1 MLVEHPAMST
11 PMKTALGCVALLL
24 LIAPC
29 VSRAFDASAANTC
42 LAGLAREQEFSGA
55 VLIATN
61 GSVVFDRAY
70 GVANREYDAANTT
83 NTIFLLASVTKQFT
97 AMGILRLQEQ
107 GKLNVTNL
115 ISQYVEDC
123 PAAWRGITLH
133 HLLTHTSGITN
144 FTEFKDHP
152 DPFEILPSTAA
163 GTIAMFKNKP
173 LDFEP
178 GTKMH
183 YSNSGYVLLTY
194 IIEKVSGLPYDRF
207 IAENIFRP
215 LGMKHSGFYRP
226 SEILPGVASGYSRQD
241 SRIMN
246 CFPPPTEMLQGA
258 GGLYS
263 TVGDMFAWD
272 EALTLHRL
280 VRAQTQEKMFTP
292 FKNDFGYG
300 WFRGRVAG
308 HMAFLHGGSVSGF
321 GCRVA
326 RFPDERVY
334 IVVLSNFDWVK
345 PDRIVNELGGIV
357 FRPDAK
363 N

>member
-1 MLVEHPAMST
+1 
-11 PMKTALGCVALLL
+11 MKTALGCVALLL
-24 LIAPC
+24 LIAPR
-29 VSRAFDASAANTC
+29 VSRAFDASAANTY

-61 GSVVFDRAY
+61 GSVVFDQAY

-272 EALTLHRL
+272 EALTSHRL

-345 PDRIVNELGGIV
+345 PDRIVNELGGII
-357 FRPDAK
+357 FSPDAK